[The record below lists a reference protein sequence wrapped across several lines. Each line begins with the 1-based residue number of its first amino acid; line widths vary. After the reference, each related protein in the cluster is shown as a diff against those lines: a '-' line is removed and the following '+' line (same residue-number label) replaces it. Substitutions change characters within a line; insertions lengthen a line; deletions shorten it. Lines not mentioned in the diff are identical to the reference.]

1 MHNCFLDS
9 SGGISQSIQVCAG
22 RETSRMF
29 LTQTSHILL
38 SVGPHAGNMM
48 ESGVLEKFSQ
58 KSWIWSV
65 LSQPSVLFRTFLR
78 TWPIV
83 YRTRTCWG
91 IKQSLGDRVINCRIV
106 KFIWRIWVFF
116 IITVLSE
123 FIVKP
128 GARRIPS
135 RFMRG
140 VVFTVINN
148 GLEVY
153 NRLVPVKSSNINQ
166 EQEKNFYYLSF
177 GNRGVYYPKFSMIW
191 GENEQMDIKQ
201 QV

>member
-9 SGGISQSIQVCAG
+9 PGGIPQSIQVSAG

-38 SVGPHAGNMM
+38 SVRPHAGNMM

-65 LSQPSVLFRTFLR
+65 LSQPSVFFRTFPR
-78 TWPIV
+78 TGP
-83 YRTRTCWG
+83 RTRTIIRMAGWG
-91 IKQSLGDRVINCRIV
+91 IMQSLGDRVFICRIV

-116 IITVLSE
+116 IITVLRE
-123 FIVKP
+123 FILKP
-128 GARRIPS
+128 GARRLPS
-135 RFMRG
+135 RFMRR
-140 VVFTVINN
+140 VFFTVINN

-153 NRLVPVKSSNINQ
+153 NLLVPVKSVNVNQ
-166 EQEKNFYYLSF
+166 EQKGNCLLKPIHRIKLKNK
-177 GNRGVYYPKFSMIW
+177 NNFSSKKIF
-191 GENEQMDIKQ
+191 
-201 QV
+201 